1 LKRRIKPYKKVDKI
15 SLYLADCITAMN
27 VILNTESVDV
37 VVTSPPYNIGVDYHT
52 YDGSLPR
59 EKYLRRIRDVCA
71 AIRRI
76 LKPNGSFFLNIGTKP
91 TIPSLPFEVALCLE
105 RV

>member
-1 LKRRIKPYKKVDKI
+1 LRRRIKPYKKVDKI
-15 SLYLADCITAMN
+15 YLYLADCITAMN
-27 VILNTESVDV
+27 VILSTESVDV

-52 YDGSLPR
+52 YDDSLPR
-59 EKYLRRIRDVCA
+59 ENYLRWIRDVCA

-76 LKPNGSFFLNIGTKP
+76 LKHNGSFFLNIGTKP

-105 RV
+105 SV

>member
-1 LKRRIKPYKKVDKI
+1 M
-15 SLYLADCITAMN
+15 AMN
-27 VILNTESVDV
+27 VILSTESVDV
-37 VVTSPPYNIGVDYHT
+37 VVNSPPYNIEVSYHM
-52 YDGSLPR
+52 YDDSLPR
-59 EKYLRRIRDVCA
+59 ENYLRWISDGCA
-71 AIRRI
+71 AIKHI